1 MAKRALFWSSADLAC
16 NQTGTMC
23 RLFDGEE
30 LHVRCVMMFKREL
43 LESHYMAQ
51 GTDWPA
57 AYDVANLRYSYQDI
71 LDAWLDGVEWPEDAR
86 V

>member
-1 MAKRALFWSSADLAC
+1 MLPEVLPDLQFWSSVDLTGNQTGAMRDGITEKFWSSVDLTC

-30 LHVRCVMMFKREL
+30 LHVCCVMMFKREL

-51 GTDWPA
+51 GTD
-57 AYDVANLRYSYQDI
+57 
-71 LDAWLDGVEWPEDAR
+71 
-86 V
+86 

>member
-1 MAKRALFWSSADLAC
+1 MLLSAFPIFPYAGNLIKFWSNVDLTC

-23 RLFDGEE
+23 GLFDDEE

-51 GTDWPA
+51 GTD
-57 AYDVANLRYSYQDI
+57 
-71 LDAWLDGVEWPEDAR
+71 
-86 V
+86 